1 MESDDTNTL
10 FTASA
15 FIGNYAR
22 AEEAWNQFL
31 ARPHARAIPPF
42 ELTVPGWL
50 QFLQGKYA
58 GAETALRETC
68 PQVQGALYR
77 PNCESMLGATL
88 AAQKKFDEAEPLL
101 LRSYDALGSQT
112 PGLGC
117 FLTDVDFL
125 FDQTPGERI
134 LKLYTDWGKPEKV
147 AEWKQKVQAVTAVPS
162 AAKP

>member
-1 MESDDTNTL
+1 MSLREV
-10 FTASA
+10 
-15 FIGNYAR
+15 
-22 AEEAWNQFL
+22 L
-31 ARPHARAIPPF
+31 ARPRTAALAPYQ
-42 ELTVPGWL
+42 LTVPGWL

-88 AAQKKFDEAEPLL
+88 AAQKKFDEAELLL

-112 PGLGC
+112 PGLGG

-125 FDQTPGERI
+125 FDQEPGERI

-147 AEWKQKVQAVTAVPS
+147 AEWKQKLATAKAAVP
-162 AAKP
+162 AARP